1 MVLRY
6 QIYQLSC
13 VLSAKNARKAE
24 HGAHEGHAGRS
35 DGQTHRGVEGIQ
47 DQLKDTRISGEGR
60 TPTRESVDVHYGYLA
75 HGGDMVESYHH
86 GTTGNDFFAEDP
98 FVDGFVASNGTASAV
113 PHGHASREE
122 PKTQPSHETSHG
134 QTHGVRSQPDLASR
148 ASFIKWVQHLARES
162 LVIVTGTLQRPANA
176 QGKILEA
183 SEGLQG
189 VELAI
194 GKMFVV
200 GRVTETPPFKFTDIR
215 SVEEENERA
224 EERDAGPKVTV
235 RNELNNRV
243 FDLRVSP
250 CSKAVSKHSWR

>member
-1 MVLRY
+1 M
-6 QIYQLSC
+6 
-13 VLSAKNARKAE
+13 A
-24 HGAHEGHAGRS
+24 
-35 DGQTHRGVEGIQ
+35 
-47 DQLKDTRISGEGR
+47 
-60 TPTRESVDVHYGYLA
+60 
-75 HGGDMVESYHH
+75 ESYHH

-98 FVDGFVASNGTASAV
+98 FVDGVVASNGTASAI
-113 PHGHASREE
+113 PPGDASREE
-122 PKTQPSHETSHG
+122 PKTQSSHETSHG
-134 QTHGVRSQPDLASR
+134 QTLGARSQPDFASR
-148 ASFIKWVQHLARES
+148 ASFVKWVQHLARES

-215 SVEEENERA
+215 SVDEEKARA